1 MAPCHIWSDA
11 FALSPSLWMLV
22 KDGVESFILD
32 LPEHDP
38 ILEDIQNQILS
49 TSLAFDYRVWK
60 LTPNGVFSI
69 KSIYWFLIGHGKCYQ
84 ITPKIFK
91 NICPKKVNAILWLMW
106 DNKILTLEN
115 LFAKRCNMLST
126 ATRYLCHNEI
136 EMVDHLFF
144 RCSVATYTWHR
155 FMHVVGFN
163 KALTSRSDLW
173 EGLAKGLGSQ
183 HRFSCTLSIRAIIWQ
198 ICLERI
204 SCMFQC
210 ASLSSSSIN

>member
-1 MAPCHIWSDA
+1 
-11 FALSPSLWMLV
+11 
-22 KDGVESFILD
+22 
-32 LPEHDP
+32 
-38 ILEDIQNQILS
+38 
-49 TSLAFDYRVWK
+49 
-60 LTPNGVFSI
+60 
-69 KSIYWFLIGHGKCYQ
+69 
-84 ITPKIFK
+84 
-91 NICPKKVNAILWLMW
+91 
-106 DNKILTLEN
+106 
-115 LFAKRCNMLST
+115 MLST

-210 ASLSSSSIN
+210 ASLSSSSIFLKICFLFLSWVDATPAAKRQKLEESSSAIRQCIQFSGSSSCAECNPDDGSEDLAG